1 MLLLLSNQQ
10 LTIGYKYYDSNM
22 IQTINPINPD
32 LRFIVEIIINKWK

>member
-22 IQTINPINPD
+22 ILQTINPINPD
-32 LRFIVEIIINKWK
+32 LRFIVEIIINI